1 MLQVI
6 FDIDGTLVESY
17 DFDEQCFI
25 DSIKAV
31 TGLKVSNDW
40 QNYPH
45 LTDTGILKTF
55 IARQAPSYSLQDL
68 EPLVKSVF
76 IDKIDHYLNSNS
88 VNQVAGAV
96 EFLKYLSARDD
107 VKLGIATGGWGETA
121 RAKLLSAGFDLEGIA
136 LRSSNDHYSRTEI
149 MRLVAADIELNLK
162 ASISYFGDAVWDLKA
177 CQELGFNFIAVGS
190 RLEHQQ
196 AITDFKDID
205 KAIEII
211 SNKKSAA

>member
-6 FDIDGTLVESY
+6 FDIDGTLVQSY

-25 DSIKAV
+25 DSIKTV
-31 TGLKVSNDW
+31 TGLNISNDW

-45 LTDTGILKTF
+45 VTDTGILKTF

-76 IDKIDHYLNSNS
+76 IEKIDRHLNSS
-88 VNQVAGAV
+88 TVNQVAGAV
-96 EFLKYLSARDD
+96 EFLKYLNARDD

-196 AITDFKDID
+196 AITDFKDVD
-205 KAIEII
+205 KAIEFI

>member
-31 TGLKVSNDW
+31 TGLKISNDW

-76 IDKIDHYLNSNS
+76 IEKIDHYLSTRS

-107 VKLGIATGGWGETA
+107 VKVGIATGGWEETA
-121 RAKLLSAGFDLEGIA
+121 RAKLLSVGFDLEGIA

-205 KAIEII
+205 KAIEFI
-211 SNKKSAA
+211 SNNNTAA

>member
-25 DSIKAV
+25 DSIKSV
-31 TGLKVSNDW
+31 TGLKISNDW

-76 IDKIDHYLNSNS
+76 IEKIDHYLSTKS

-96 EFLKYLSARDD
+96 EFLKYLSARED
-107 VKLGIATGGWGETA
+107 VKLGIATGGWEETA
-121 RAKLLSAGFDLEGIA
+121 RAKLLSVGFDLEGIA

-190 RLEHQQ
+190 RLEHKQ

-205 KAIEII
+205 KVIEFI
-211 SNKKSAA
+211 SNNNAAE